1 MNNRF
6 SLVQIYFLIAFV
18 YTIAALGPIEN
29 LKLITKPALLPII
42 YFYYMEE
49 IKINPSRFVLLSV
62 CLFFI
67 GDMLSLV
74 SEQEY
79 YIQSLIILLVPYL
92 LLLNKLV
99 KDFIILIKQYK
110 WSLLNF
116 SVLVIILLLFYLLFS
131 IINLITI
138 HDVIEQG
145 VIYIFGLTLVFL
157 AIISI
162 ILFMFND
169 CKSNVYMMLAVITFV
184 VSDLFFI
191 LNRKIDNN
199 VIFLLLNIIAKI
211 ISYFFYIKYFIL
223 KSEKKWIIQ

>member
-1 MNNRF
+1 MSNRF
-6 SLVQIYFLIAFV
+6 TLVQIYFLIAFV
-18 YTIAALGPIEN
+18 YTIAALGQIEN

-49 IKINPSRFVLLSV
+49 IKIKPSRFVLLSV

-79 YIQSLIILLVPYL
+79 YIQSLVILLIPYL

-99 KDFIILIKQYK
+99 KDFIILIRQHK

-116 SVLVIILLLFYLLFS
+116 SVIIIVVLLFYLFFS
-131 IINLITI
+131 VINLLTI
-138 HDVIEQG
+138 QDTIEQG
-145 VIYIFGLTLVFL
+145 VVYALGLTLVFL
-157 AIISI
+157 AIIST

-184 VSDLFFI
+184 VSNLFFI

-211 ISYFFYIKYFIL
+211 ISYFFYMKYFIS
-223 KSEKKWIIQ
+223 KSEKNCLIQ

>member
-1 MNNRF
+1 MSNRF
-6 SLVQIYFLIAFV
+6 TLVQIYFLIAFV
-18 YTIAALGPIEN
+18 YTIAALGQIEN

-49 IKINPSRFVLLSV
+49 IKIKPSRFVLLSV

-79 YIQSLIILLVPYL
+79 YIQSLVILLIPYL

-99 KDFIILIKQYK
+99 KDFIILIRQHK

-116 SVLVIILLLFYLLFS
+116 SVIIIVVLLFYLFFS
-131 IINLITI
+131 VINLLTI
-138 HDVIEQG
+138 QDTIEQG
-145 VIYIFGLTLVFL
+145 VVYALGLTLVFL
-157 AIISI
+157 AIIST

-184 VSDLFFI
+184 VSNLFFI

-199 VIFLLLNIIAKI
+199 LIFLLLNIIAKI
-211 ISYFFYIKYFIL
+211 ISYFFYMKYFIS
-223 KSEKKWIIQ
+223 KSEKN